1 MTISAVIWDLGGV
14 LLRTEDMTSRQA
26 LADRMGMPREELE
39 DMVFDNESGDRAQL
53 GEISVD
59 EHWENIR
66 QQMGLDAAGISEF
79 RRQFWDG
86 DRLDVELVDYIRSLR
101 GRYKTGLLSNAFSDL
116 REVVTTLL
124 NFADAFDDMVISA
137 EVHLMKPDPRI
148 YQYALQ
154 RLGAAPQEAVFI
166 DDIRQN
172 VEGARSQGMQA
183 IHFRADSDKAGQLTV
198 QPPDALQASLGQLQR
213 GDFSPPDQL
222 RCLNQA

>member
-26 LADRMGMPREELE
+26 LADRMEIPREKLE

-66 QQMGLDAAGISEF
+66 QQLGLDASGISEF

-86 DRLDVELVDYIRSLR
+86 DRLDVALVDYIRRLR
-101 GRYKTGLLSNAFSDL
+101 GNYKTGLLSNAFSDL
-116 REVVTTLL
+116 RQIVTAML
-124 NFADAFDDMVISA
+124 NFSDAFDEMVISA
-137 EVHLMKPDPRI
+137 EVHMMKPDPRI

-154 RLGAAPQEAVFI
+154 KLGVAAQEAVFI
-166 DDIRQN
+166 DDIRLN
-172 VEGARSQGMQA
+172 VEGARSQGLHA
-183 IHFRADSDKAGQLTV
+183 IHFRTAAQTRADLER
-198 QPPDALQASLGQLQR
+198 L
-213 GDFSPPDQL
+213 
-222 RCLNQA
+222 LNGGEK

>member
-26 LADRMGMPREELE
+26 LADRMGIAREKLE

-66 QQMGLDAAGISEF
+66 QQLGLDTAGINEF

-86 DRLDVELVDYIRSLR
+86 DRLDVALVDYIRRLR
-101 GRYKTGLLSNAFSDL
+101 GNYKTGLLSNAFSDL
-116 REVVTTLL
+116 RQIVTAMQ
-124 NFADAFDDMVISA
+124 NFSDAFDEMVISA
-137 EVHLMKPDPRI
+137 EVHMMKPDPRI

-154 RLGAAPQEAVFI
+154 KLGVAAQEAVFI
-166 DDIRQN
+166 DDMRRN
-172 VEGARSQGMQA
+172 VEGAHSLGMHA
-183 IHFRADSDKAGQLTV
+183 IHFRTASQTRADLKRL
-198 QPPDALQASLGQLQR
+198 
-213 GDFSPPDQL
+213 
-222 RCLNQA
+222 LNGGVT

>member
-1 MTISAVIWDLGGV
+1 MAISAVIWDLGGV

-86 DRLDVELVDYIRSLR
+86 DRLDVELVNYIRGLR

-116 REVVTTLL
+116 REVVTTRL

-154 RLGAAPQEAVFI
+154 RLGTAPQEAVFI

-172 VEGARSQGMQA
+172 IEGARSQGMQA
-183 IHFRADSDKAGQLTV
+183 IHFREVA
-198 QPPDALQASLGQLQR
+198 QARAEL
-213 GDFSPPDQL
+213 DQL
-222 RCLNQA
+222 LDGGVT